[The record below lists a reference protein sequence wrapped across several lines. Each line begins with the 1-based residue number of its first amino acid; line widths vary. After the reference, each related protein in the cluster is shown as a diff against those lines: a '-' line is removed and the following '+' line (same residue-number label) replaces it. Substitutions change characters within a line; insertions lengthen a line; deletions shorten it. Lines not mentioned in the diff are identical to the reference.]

1 MSAVGLMLLED
12 PKARARA
19 EARIR
24 NGTAKRRSFFGRSSA
39 AAAPPPGQARR
50 VPNLPPTIPD
60 EDGEDDSPIV
70 RPSTSLSQT
79 IALPGRKKTESTSDR
94 SSSRNSTIFGR
105 KNSLGESSIRS
116 GSSGR
121 ASQLSGVASSYSR
134 DQIGHEE
141 ECECPGSVSSGC
153 IERTNKTY
161 RSSANEKA
169 RSITTFPIAALE
181 PPHQSGITAS

>member
-24 NGTAKRRSFFGRSSA
+24 NGTAKRRSFFGRSSGA
-39 AAAPPPGQARR
+39 APAPPPPGAARR
-50 VPNLPPTIPD
+50 LPNLPPTIPD
-60 EDGEDDSPIV
+60 EDGEDESPIV

-79 IALPGRKKTESTSDR
+79 IALPGRKKNDSTSDR

-105 KNSLGESSIRS
+105 KNSVSESSIKS

-121 ASQLSGVASSYSR
+121 ASQLSGVGSSHSR
-134 DQIGHEE
+134 EKPRDEE
-141 ECECPGSVSSGC
+141 DCECL
-153 IERTNKTY
+153 
-161 RSSANEKA
+161 RS
-169 RSITTFPIAALE
+169 
-181 PPHQSGITAS
+181 

>member
-24 NGTAKRRSFFGRSSA
+24 NGTAKRRSFFGRS
-39 AAAPPPGQARR
+39 AAAPAQGSQRK
-50 VPNLPPTIPD
+50 PNLPPTIPD
-60 EDGEDDSPIV
+60 EDGEDDPPIV

-79 IALPGRKKTESTSDR
+79 IALPQRKRTQSTSDR
-94 SSSRNSTIFGR
+94 SSSRNSIFGR

-121 ASQLSGVASSYSR
+121 ASQLSGSVSTCSR
-134 DQIGHEE
+134 EANSHEE
-141 ECECPGSVSSGC
+141 E
-153 IERTNKTY
+153 RK
-161 RSSANEKA
+161 RF
-169 RSITTFPIAALE
+169 RDL
-181 PPHQSGITAS
+181 QSRMI